1 MTNMSLSTVP
11 GSGGGL
17 KPSPIR
23 ATVDL
28 DAPGLRH
35 GFLKLPYSS
44 DASAWGSVM
53 IPICVACNGEGPTAL
68 LTGGNHGDEYEGPIA
83 LYKLAA
89 SLDLAQVR
97 GRVIIVPAMNYP
109 ALDAGRRTSPI
120 DNGNLNRVFPG
131 SPSGTVTEKIADYFC
146 RNLLPRADLVLDIH
160 SGGRTLEFL
169 PFAACHALDDK
180 EHEGRCLAAMRAFGA
195 PYSVI
200 MTEMD
205 ASGLYDTVVE
215 ELGKT
220 FVTTELGGGGT
231 ARAST
236 VRIAERGIVNL
247 LRHAGIL
254 EGAPEPAES
263 TLLTM
268 PDEGYVV
275 SEHHG
280 LVEPCVDLGE
290 PVAEGDLVAR
300 VFDQRRTAGAT
311 IEYRAPLAGV
321 LAARHFPG
329 MVKAGD
335 CLGVIAIPG

>member
-1 MTNMSLSTVP
+1 MSDEEFSKI
-11 GSGGGL
+11 SCD
-17 KPSPIR
+17 I
-23 ATVDL
+23 DL
-28 DAPGLRH
+28 DAEGKQH
-35 GFLKLPYSS
+35 GTMIIPWSRDESS
-44 DASAWGSVM
+44 WGS
-53 IPICVACNGEGPTAL
+53 IPMPLTVIRNGDGPTVL
-68 LTGGNHGDEYEGPIA
+68 FTGANHGDEYEGPIA

-89 SLDLAQVR
+89 SLDLEQVR

-131 SPSGTVTEKIADYFC
+131 SPTGTVTEKIADYFC
-146 RNLLPRADLVLDIH
+146 RHLLPRADIVLDIH

-169 PFAACHALDDK
+169 PFAACHALEDE
-180 EHEGRCLAAMRAFGA
+180 EHSQRCLAAMKAFGA

-205 ASGLYDTVVE
+205 AGGLYDTAVE

-231 ARAST
+231 ARAAT

-247 LRHAGIL
+247 LRHATIL
-254 EGAPEPAES
+254 EGDPEPAES

-280 LVEPCVDLGE
+280 LVEPCVDLGD
-290 PVAEGDLVAR
+290 PVAAGELVAR
-300 VFDQRRTAGAT
+300 VYDQRRTAGAT
-311 IEYRAPLAGV
+311 IEYRSPIAGV

-335 CLGVIAIPG
+335 CLGVVAYPS

>member
-1 MTNMSLSTVP
+1 MSIASP
-11 GSGGGL
+11 DR
-17 KPSPIR
+17 PAPRRSPIR
-23 ATVDL
+23 PTIDL
-28 DAPGLRH
+28 DGPGLRH

-53 IPICVACNGEGPTAL
+53 TPICVARNGEGPTAL

-89 SLDLAQVR
+89 DLELEKIR

-131 SPSGTVTEKIADYFC
+131 SPTGTVTEKIADYFC
-146 RNLLPRADLVLDIH
+146 RELLPRADLVLDIH

-169 PFAACHALDDK
+169 PFAACHALDDH
-180 EHEGRCLAAMRAFGA
+180 EHETRCIAAMEAFGA

-200 MTEMD
+200 MREMD
-205 ASGLYDTVVE
+205 PTGLYDTVVE

-231 ARAST
+231 ARAAT
-236 VRIAERGIVNL
+236 VRIAERGITNL

-254 EGAPEPAES
+254 DGEPERVES
-263 TLLTM
+263 LLLSM

-280 LVEPCVDLGE
+280 LVDPCVDLGE
-290 PVAEGDLVAR
+290 SVEEGDLVAR
-300 VFDQRRTAGAT
+300 VIDQRRTAAAVV
-311 IEYRAPLAGV
+311 EYRAPCAGV
-321 LAARHFPG
+321 LAGRHFPG

-335 CLGVIAIPG
+335 CLGVIAVPR